1 MTLWFVSTFT
11 FTHPAAITTDW
22 YKSREILDR
31 NHHCLTVKSNQNNN
45 SCCSFITYFIL
56 KFSFTLWW
64 QELYL
69 YFALNQCQH
78 PEFGALHKP
87 FLHIAFQAFNSKK
100 KHNKNKNLISSWWSL
115 MLRKRRKKN
124 KFENYYMQ
132 IGTGT
137 YLLATLKSALVSEDW
152 TAKTSSASEKKHLHN
167 L

>member
-1 MTLWFVSTFT
+1 MTLWFVSTFA
-11 FTHPAAITTDW
+11 FTNPAAITTYW
-22 YKSREILDR
+22 YRTREILDR
-31 NHHCLTVKSNQNNN
+31 NYHCLTVKSNQNNN

-100 KHNKNKNLISSWWSL
+100 KHNKNKNPISSWWWL
-115 MLRKRRKKN
+115 MLRTRRRKN

-132 IGTGT
+132 RGTCT
-137 YLLATLKSALVSEDW
+137 YLLATLKSALVSEDS
-152 TAKTSSASEKKHLHN
+152 TSKTSSSSEKKHVN
-167 L
+167 SM

>member
-1 MTLWFVSTFT
+1 MTLWFVSTFA
-11 FTHPAAITTDW
+11 FTNPAAITTDW
-22 YKSREILDR
+22 YRTREILDR
-31 NHHCLTVKSNQNNN
+31 NYHCLTVKSNQNNN

-100 KHNKNKNLISSWWSL
+100 KHNKNKNPISSWWSL

>member
-100 KHNKNKNLISSWWSL
+100 KHNKNKNPISSWWSL

>member
-1 MTLWFVSTFT
+1 MTLWFVSTFA
-11 FTHPAAITTDW
+11 FTNPAAITTDW
-22 YKSREILDR
+22 YRTREILDR
-31 NHHCLTVKSNQNNN
+31 NYHCLTVKSNQNNN